1 MINNIKIVINL
12 FYDLVCICWYFSD
25 YLFDIEVKRVKI
37 YKYWLIKLI
46 IFLLVNISIFMLFF
60 FFLLVLKFDYKL

>member
-12 FYDLVCICWYFSD
+12 FFDLVCICWYFSD

-60 FFLLVLKFDYKL
+60 FFISFKIWL

>member
-12 FYDLVCICWYFSD
+12 FFDWVCICWYFSD

-37 YKYWLIKLI
+37 
-46 IFLLVNISIFMLFF
+46 
-60 FFLLVLKFDYKL
+60 